1 MRDADPLDAL
11 KNERDHQIFQQRAA
25 AFVKRWSPDDPR
37 EQWEFTGALM
47 SLFRDMI
54 LTQGAVHQQVAV
66 HYLKEN
72 MTTLSAMPVPP
83 IIIKRDK

>member
-1 MRDADPLDAL
+1 MRDADLLDAL
-11 KNERDHQIFQQRAA
+11 KNERDHQMFQQRAA

-37 EQWEFTGALM
+37 EQWEFTGDLM

-54 LTQGAVHQQVAV
+54 LTQGVVHQQVAA
-66 HYLKEN
+66 HYFKEN
-72 MTTLSAMPVPP
+72 MTTLSAITMPP